1 MKESVININA
11 RRRIYLMD
19 ELRGFA
25 VFCMIFYHGFYTL
38 AYLYNIKAGLILL
51 NFFMP
56 AEPYY
61 AALFMFISGISSN
74 LSHSNLKRGLKL
86 LGISLIVTLVTY
98 VAVREELIVFGIL
111 HFLSVCMILFGL
123 FKPLSDRFRFS
134 VIPIAVCAVLFAA
147 TSGIS
152 RGYVGLSP
160 QLGFLLPESLYRTNW
175 LAPLGIYNESFQS
188 ADYFPLFPWIFV
200 FAAGTFVGKLAAA
213 GSFPRFTYRS
223 RVPFFSWFGRH
234 ALILYLAHQPVIYG
248 VCWLISTIA
257 ARFGS

>member
-1 MKESVININA
+1 MEESVININA

-56 AEPYY
+56 AEPYF

-74 LSHSNLKRGLKL
+74 LSHSNLKRGFKL
-86 LGISLIVTLVTY
+86 LGLSLVVTLVTY
-98 VAVREELIVFGIL
+98 VAVREEAIWFGIL

-123 FKPLSDRFRFS
+123 FKPLSDRFKFS
-134 VIPIAVCAVLFAA
+134 VIPVAVCAMLFAA
-147 TSGIS
+147 TAGTSSGYI
-152 RGYVGLSP
+152 GFSP
-160 QLGFLLPESLYRTNW
+160 QLGFLLPECLYRTNW
-175 LAPLGIYNESFQS
+175 LSPLGIYNENFAS
-188 ADYFPLFPWIFV
+188 ADYFPIFPWIFV

-213 GSFPRFTYRS
+213 GNFPQFAYRS

-248 VCWLISTIA
+248 ICWLVSTIA
-257 ARFGS
+257 ERVRS